1 MMFPEAARPPR
12 QSFLEVPSTVFWL
25 PVMEWTVVI
34 RPSLMPKA
42 SWRTLATGAR
52 QLVVQEAL
60 ETKSMLVVIGCVV
73 HAHDEHRG
81 IVLGRGG
88 EKDLF
93 GPAGQVPLHFFRG
106 GEFSGA
112 LHDVLC
118 PHRGPG
124 NLVGLLTVE
133 HPDPAAVHDEVVPL
147 PAHLALEA
155 AVDAVIF

>member
-1 MMFPEAARPPR
+1 MDGGHQA
-12 QSFLEVPSTVFWL
+12 FLDAEGVLEDLGHRGQAVGGAGGVGNEVH
-25 PVMEWTVVI
+25 
-34 RPSLMPKA
+34 
-42 SWRTLATGAR
+42 
-52 QLVVQEAL
+52 AL
-60 ETKSMLVVIGCVV
+60 VIGCVV